1 MTERSVTHG
10 TFVIERTYAALPTRV
25 FAALSDPAEK
35 VHWFTGPEE
44 WGPDEYSM
52 DFREGGIEISRG
64 GPSGGPIMTYEARFE
79 DIVPGERIVTTYV
92 MHQDDNRISV
102 SLATVELEPSGS
114 GTRLTF
120 TENGA
125 YLDGFD
131 IPGEREHGTGEL
143 LDALGRYLV
152 AEGAGTRPATAS
164 KAV

>member
-1 MTERSVTHG
+1 
-10 TFVIERTYAALPTRV
+10 
-25 FAALSDPAEK
+25 
-35 VHWFTGPEE
+35 
-44 WGPDEYSM
+44 
-52 DFREGGIEISRG
+52 
-64 GPSGGPIMTYEARFE
+64 
-79 DIVPGERIVTTYV
+79 
-92 MHQDDNRISV
+92 V

-152 AEGAGTRPATAS
+152 TEGAGTRPATAS
-164 KAV
+164 NAV